1 MKTHAWQVLMGS
13 SNTELNE
20 GNIIKMYENT
30 GFVQLTILWKEL
42 LDHLRKS
49 TGDLSKLW
57 MSYLDLVV
65 DKFIDLGLH
74 WESLEEDWELHVHVI
89 TALILYD
96 RKISIRQEKLCQVIA
111 WLLCSNVWTCPNSS

>member
-1 MKTHAWQVLMGS
+1 MCTTHNFM
-13 SNTELNE
+13 E
-20 GNIIKMYENT
+20 
-30 GFVQLTILWKEL
+30 EL

-49 TGDLSKLW
+49 NGYLSKLW

-74 WESLEEDWELHVHVI
+74 WASLEEDWELHVHVI